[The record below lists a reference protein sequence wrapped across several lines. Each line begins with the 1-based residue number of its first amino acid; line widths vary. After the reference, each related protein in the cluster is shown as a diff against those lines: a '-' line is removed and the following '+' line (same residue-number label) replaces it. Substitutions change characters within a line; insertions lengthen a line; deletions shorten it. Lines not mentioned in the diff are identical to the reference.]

1 MNSKFFKI
9 YCLITLAIFYVEIS
23 NAQSLTLDS
32 TFNQINQIKSD
43 SLRKEKLI
51 AYTEKQVV
59 NKAANSSLLI
69 SEIEKKALKTNDLT
83 FLGNI
88 YSRVGFSYISIGDYA
103 NALPF
108 YLKAVKV
115 YDQIEE
121 PIKKIRVYQDMM
133 WIQLQ
138 LKDYDSAKKYLD
150 IALDIAINKKI
161 KSKEA
166 EVYNFFGIL
175 YDSQKLYK
183 DAILSY
189 RKALVL
195 NKNFGN
201 KYNEISTLT
210 NLGISLRRSKL
221 YNESLIELEKA
232 NILSKEL
239 DNPYY
244 KQASVQNLAELTFE
258 MKQFDLAEKYI
269 FEALSYQKSNE
280 FVLKRGLFENLI
292 KIYKQKGDFE
302 KALQFAD
309 SLLVLNNKVF
319 DQNKVA
325 ELRSLQAKF
334 NSSLKD
340 KQNEL
345 QKIANLKQASDIERY
360 KNMIELAEKQ
370 QRIDE
375 LKLKFQQQKAVNA
388 SNYQANIIQRNNLL
402 AKKDADIAARKLNE
416 ESLKVKNIRKGQII
430 YIVVISVIFVF
441 MVIQFFSYR
450 KNKDLN
456 LIIVKQKNEL
466 ELINADKDKIFSI
479 IGHDLRS
486 PFNTLKS
493 FTHLIEDK
501 FVNEE
506 NIKKYGQELK
516 KVLSR
521 TTILLDNLL
530 YWSNSQMQGNKA
542 KIEEVLLL
550 DVIQTEI
557 NNLTPEASNKS
568 LNVLCNV
575 PSDLKVST
583 DFNMLSVIFRNL
595 LSNAIKFSNQDGSI
609 FFDAQVLN
617 HQAIIKITDQG
628 VGISEKL
635 IEQFNAE
642 KIEFANESNF
652 GTNNEKGTGLGL
664 FLIKNF
670 AKIINA
676 KVKVNKAKEETGTV
690 FKLILPLPV

>member
-1 MNSKFFKI
+1 M
-9 YCLITLAIFYVEIS
+9 
-23 NAQSLTLDS
+23 
-32 TFNQINQIKSD
+32 
-43 SLRKEKLI
+43 
-51 AYTEKQVV
+51 
-59 NKAANSSLLI
+59 
-69 SEIEKKALKTNDLT
+69 
-83 FLGNI
+83 
-88 YSRVGFSYISIGDYA
+88 
-103 NALPF
+103 
-108 YLKAVKV
+108 
-115 YDQIEE
+115 
-121 PIKKIRVYQDMM
+121 
-133 WIQLQ
+133 
-138 LKDYDSAKKYLD
+138 
-150 IALDIAINKKI
+150 
-161 KSKEA
+161 
-166 EVYNFFGIL
+166 
-175 YDSQKLYK
+175 
-183 DAILSY
+183 
-189 RKALVL
+189 
-195 NKNFGN
+195 
-201 KYNEISTLT
+201 
-210 NLGISLRRSKL
+210 

-239 DNPYY
+239 NNPYY

-375 LKLKFQQQKAVNA
+375 LKLKFQQQKAVNT
-388 SNYQANIIQRNNLL
+388 SNYQVNIIQRNNLL

-557 NNLTPEASNKS
+557 NNLTLEASNKS

-609 FFDAQVLN
+609 FFDAEVLN

-642 KIEFANESNF
+642 KIEFASESNF

-670 AKIINA
+670 GKIINA
-676 KVKVNKAKEETGTV
+676 KVKVNKAKEETGTI
-690 FKLILPLPV
+690 FTLTLPLPV